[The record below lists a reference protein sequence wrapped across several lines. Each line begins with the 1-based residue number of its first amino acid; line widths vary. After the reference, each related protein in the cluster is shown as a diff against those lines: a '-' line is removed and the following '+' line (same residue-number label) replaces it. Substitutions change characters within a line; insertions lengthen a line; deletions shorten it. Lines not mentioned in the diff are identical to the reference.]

1 MTHDCDRATELLEQV
16 KRKRDANA
24 MAAALLK
31 RNRDAS
37 AMVAA
42 LLQKNAAGCDCY
54 QAGYLNGQQADEWT
68 LADSLALT
76 AGRML
81 VAALTIPPAIYL
93 AAGWWLEWEAL
104 AFASRVLFV
113 GMAAMAATGYGL
125 RAWRRLKGEA
135 SET

>member
-1 MTHDCDRATELLEQV
+1 M
-16 KRKRDANA
+16 
-24 MAAALLK
+24 
-31 RNRDAS
+31 
-37 AMVAA
+37 AA

-68 LADSLALT
+68 LADSLELT

-93 AAGWWLEWEAL
+93 AA
-104 AFASRVLFV
+104 VLVV
-113 GMAAMAATGYGL
+113 GAGRRWRSPADSFCRRPRMRSNGGHGLRSL
-125 RAWRRLKGEA
+125 RAWRRLKGGA

>member
-16 KRKRDANA
+16 KRKRDAN
-24 MAAALLK
+24 
-31 RNRDAS
+31 

-68 LADSLALT
+68 LADSLELT

-93 AAGWWLEWEAL
+93 AAVWLLEWEAL
-104 AFASRVLFV
+104 AFASRVLCV
-113 GMAAMAATGYGL
+113 GMVAMAATGYGL
-125 RAWRRLKGEA
+125 RAWRRLKGGA